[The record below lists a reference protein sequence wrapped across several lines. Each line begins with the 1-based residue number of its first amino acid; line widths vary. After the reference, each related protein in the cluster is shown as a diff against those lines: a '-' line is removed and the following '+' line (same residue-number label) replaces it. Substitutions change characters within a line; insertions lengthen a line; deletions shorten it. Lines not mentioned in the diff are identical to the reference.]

1 MMSSGAAAGLKKK
14 KAQTK
19 VAKVPIGEAAGAD
32 QKGAPLAEGGGVSTV
47 GDKEPAPTRPHTK
60 KKASCPCADALGN
73 MLWTTA
79 QHSGR

>member
-1 MMSSGAAAGLKKK
+1 MMSSGAAAGPKKK
-14 KAQTK
+14 KAKTK

-47 GDKEPAPTRPHTK
+47 GDKEPAPTRPHKK
-60 KKASCPCADALGN
+60 KKAPCPCADAPGN
-73 MLWTTA
+73 MFWTTA